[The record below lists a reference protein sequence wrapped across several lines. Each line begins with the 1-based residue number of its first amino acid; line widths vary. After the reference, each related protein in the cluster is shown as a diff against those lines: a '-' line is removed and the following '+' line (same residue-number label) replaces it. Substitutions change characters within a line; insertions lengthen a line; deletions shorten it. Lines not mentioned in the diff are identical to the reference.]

1 MLSLGASDLFH
12 KQILIKVKSLKKQS
26 LKESCHYINEYI
38 LCLKISNITAET
50 RFLHDYPQ
58 THFWPSFP
66 GDLLFLISVCPS
78 RLFSLPSYKHIYDQ
92 KTFGIVQCLFFKDS
106 WYHAV
111 CILWYVWYINVYWWM
126 LAFFSLAHEHETVLQ
141 QTSLPNLC
149 AHMQTFFFLGL
160 GFECLLYNS
169 SLLCY

>member
-111 CILWYVWYINVYWWM
+111 CILWYVWYINVFIGGC
-126 LAFFSLAHEHETVLQ
+126 LLFSLLLTNMKQCCSKHLCLIFVLI
-141 QTSLPNLC
+141 C
-149 AHMQTFFFLGL
+149 RHFFF
-160 GFECLLYNS
+160 
-169 SLLCY
+169 